1 MGLFLFNDVEGD
13 TLTEPEKTGVEIL
26 LSQPE
31 IVAWLELSEQEI
43 VTLLQLHESENGNGE
58 APRAA

>member
-1 MGLFLFNDVEGD
+1 MFLFNDVEGRYV
-13 TLTEPEKTGVEIL
+13 TEPEKIGIETL

-31 IVAWLELSEQEI
+31 IVAWLELGEQEI
-43 VTLLQLHESENGNGE
+43 VTLLQLHESENGDGE

>member
-1 MGLFLFNDVEGD
+1 M
-13 TLTEPEKTGVEIL
+13 TELEKPGVEIL

-31 IVAWLELSEQEI
+31 IVAWLALSEQEI

>member
-1 MGLFLFNDVEGD
+1 M
-13 TLTEPEKTGVEIL
+13 TEPEKTGVEIL

-31 IVAWLELSEQEI
+31 IVAWLELSKQEI

-58 APRAA
+58 APTAV

>member
-1 MGLFLFNDVEGD
+1 M
-13 TLTEPEKTGVEIL
+13 TEPEKTGVEIL

-43 VTLLQLHESENGNGE
+43 VTLLQLHKSEKWQRRGAEGGVE
-58 APRAA
+58 HTRLL